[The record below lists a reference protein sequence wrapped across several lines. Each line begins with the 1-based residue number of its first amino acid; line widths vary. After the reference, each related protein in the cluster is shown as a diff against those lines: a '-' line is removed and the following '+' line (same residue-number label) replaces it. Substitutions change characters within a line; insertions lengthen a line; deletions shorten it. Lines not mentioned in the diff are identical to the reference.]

1 MHSFL
6 RTFFW
11 ENLPSPAQKKT
22 PPRNH
27 GWCKG
32 WNHIFGTIERGC
44 LLWMGDRI
52 TTEEQTATNY
62 VSSVVQKL
70 SNRHGFLGN
79 CPKDMRKVMIAQMEW
94 VFSNRQPLFFVLWVI
109 GVSSGLMLGGSCSW
123 FDGKG
128 VSSIL
133 MPAPQLNQLHLPP
146 TKLLS
151 ETLYFETT
159 SIDPDSL
166 VPWFLKPLAITGLA
180 HMSRTGCHSQS
191 STRTLIYKFFLDK
204 MTLVYGRYIC
214 M

>member
-1 MHSFL
+1 MKPHIWDH
-6 RTFFW
+6 RTGVFTL
-11 ENLPSPAQKKT
+11 NGGQDYNGRTDCNKL
-22 PPRNH
+22 
-27 GWCKG
+27 
-32 WNHIFGTIERGC
+32 C
-44 LLWMGDRI
+44 LLCGPKTGRF
-52 TTEEQTATNY
+52 
-62 VSSVVQKL
+62 

-191 STRTLIYKFFLDK
+191 STRTPIYKFFLDK